1 MIRAL
6 SLVWDPATVW
16 ENIAKA
22 RKNLGYV
29 FTAYFLPV
37 MLLAALGE
45 GFNLAQWGTW
55 TAEGHGVIHF
65 DFGQILI
72 FEIVRSTLTCMV
84 VGACAYLVW
93 LLRDPFYARYN
104 FSQALMLVMYS
115 LCPLFL
121 LHVLNGIPGINLWL
135 PWGVGICFSL
145 RVFYH
150 GVHTLARTV
159 PGSAAGLF
167 FISSAVIISLTGA
180 QRFMLIQ
187 SLTGHGSSLNSFI
200 YDLAANFQRAL

>member
-16 ENIAKA
+16 ENIARDK
-22 RKNLGYV
+22 KNLGYV

-45 GFNLAQWGTW
+45 GFTLTQWGTW
-55 TAEGHGVIHF
+55 TAEGHGLMRF

-72 FEIVRSTLTCMV
+72 FETVRSAITCSI
-84 VGACAYLVW
+84 VGACSYLVW

-104 FSQALMLVMYS
+104 FSQSLVLVMYS

-121 LHVLNGIPGINLWL
+121 LQVLNGIPGLNLWL
-135 PWGVGICFSL
+135 SWGVGIYFSL
-145 RVFYH
+145 RIFYP
-150 GVHTLARTV
+150 GVHTLAKTV

-167 FISSAVIISLTGA
+167 FISSVAIISLTGA
-180 QRFMLIQ
+180 QRFMIIQ
-187 SLTGHGSSLNSFI
+187 CLTGHGSSINSFI
-200 YDLAANFQRAL
+200 FDLASKFKAAL